1 MKSHTKIFL
10 FNTLHMWRSKA
21 IHSEHVKTN
30 SVNPLYFMFNKMNGY
45 FKEIN
50 ENRYLTLVPINEWKE
65 KTKKYE

>member
-1 MKSHTKIFL
+1 
-10 FNTLHMWRSKA
+10 MWRSKA

-50 ENRYLTLVPINEWKE
+50 ENRYLTLVPINERKE